1 MFFFLPDP
9 SPATIERLD
18 SPQQSFIKE
27 GQNARFNCTVSGSP
41 RPNVTWKRG
50 QEIVAFC
57 AGKYHSVCKTLDS
70 RYKANWRD
78 DRACMRGYSMGPTS
92 GRWVSWLDVN
102 NLQYSAGGKYTCEVE
117 NSLGKKEKVAYLKI
131 EGKLKNQFHFHII
144 SFILFHSIS
153 NL

>member
-1 MFFFLPDP
+1 M
-9 SPATIERLD
+9 
-18 SPQQSFIKE
+18 
-27 GQNARFNCTVSGSP
+27 
-41 RPNVTWKRG
+41 
-50 QEIVAFC
+50 AFC

-102 NLQYSAGGKYTCEVE
+102 NLQYSAVGKYTCEVE

-144 SFILFHSIS
+144 SFILFHSI
-153 NL
+153 L